1 MEEDTRSLAA
11 VITHTVI
18 LGQWTVLSLVG
29 NSFVFLAFWRNR
41 RLRTITNFYV
51 TSLAVADMMMATFSF
66 PFQVIA
72 SGLRKW
78 PFNYNLCQFA
88 RFEVQYWVQVSLSIL
103 ALASINRYFC
113 VVKPHKY
120 STLFTR
126 KKTISS
132 ILVVWI
138 LSFVH
143 TMIFSFETPIIYR
156 WIPSNLYCRAT
167 FLDERS
173 ERISNVFFAC
183 IYIVPMLLVVFSY
196 CSICRVV
203 RQHNMA
209 VAPSLQE
216 ANVHGIIS
224 AQEIKSSRVLFSA
237 VVGFFI
243 CWMPFIVVSI
253 LEFGFGVSLPSTAQ
267 SIYPL
272 FSSIS
277 AWINPIIYGVMNR
290 AMRKE
295 FRNILFCKK
304 DWFKNL

>member
-18 LGQWTVLSLVG
+18 LGQATIMSLVG
-29 NSFVFLAFWRNR
+29 SSFVFLSFYRNR

-51 TSLAVADMMMATFSF
+51 MSLAVADIMMAMCSF

-88 RFEVQYWVQVSLSIL
+88 GFVVQYWVQLSVCIL

-113 VVKPHKY
+113 AVKPHKY
-120 STLFTR
+120 SVFFTR
-126 KKTISS
+126 KKTIIS

-138 LSFVH
+138 FSSVQILII
-143 TMIFSFETPIIYR
+143 IFAAAIIFK
-156 WIPSNLYCRAT
+156 WIPNNLYCRAT
-167 FLDERS
+167 FFDERL
-173 ERISNVFFAC
+173 ERICYVGFAC
-183 IYIVPMLLVVFSY
+183 LYIVPMSVVVFSY
-196 CSICRVV
+196 FSIYRVV
-203 RQHNMA
+203 RQHNIA
-209 VAPSLQE
+209 VVPSLQE
-216 ANVHGIIS
+216 ANVDGIAR
-224 AQEIKSSRVLFSA
+224 AQEIKSSRVLFAA

-253 LEFGFGVSLPSTAQ
+253 LDFGFRVSIPSSAK

-272 FSSIS
+272 LGSIS
-277 AWINPIIYGVMNR
+277 SWINPIIYGVTNR
-290 AMRKE
+290 AMRTE

-304 DWFKNL
+304 D